1 MDNLPYEIL
10 LRCPLSHVRMVD
22 LHAPAFNFY
31 LPTCIHFCFTDVI
44 VRFQETMIDP
54 VVLLD
59 PNDGVSYERSALEEW
74 VARTGYEECL
84 RPKHRLIES
93 YACTLQADPSF

>member
-1 MDNLPYEIL
+1 MDNHRFEL
-10 LRCPLSHVRMVD
+10 LFRCPLSHVRMVN
-22 LHAPAFNFY
+22 LLAPALKFIY
-31 LPTCIHFCFTDVI
+31 MPTCLHFCFTDVI

-54 VVLLD
+54 VALLD

-84 RPKHRLIES
+84 RPKHR
-93 YACTLQADPSF
+93 